1 MTVHPSSLLA
11 GARAIE
17 SVLQA
22 GSADAMMPLMRRLW
36 PICRS
41 ITGPGLRESLDILSE
56 SLPLERYATR
66 SGQRVFDWEVP
77 AEWIIRDAYIA
88 DSGGNRIVDFKISNL
103 HVVQYSEPVDIELDL
118 PGLQQRLHSIPEQPD
133 AIPYLSSYYRRNWG
147 FCLSDRQRRALKPG
161 RYRCVIDSEFK
172 SDGQLDFAQYIV
184 KGETDSDLL
193 FSTYLCHPSMANNE
207 LSGPV
212 VQARLLQILSGLKS
226 LRLNYRGA
234 FTTETVGTLCYLD
247 RFGAEIKGRVQG
259 GCVISCVGDPGPYT
273 FVRSRIGDAVSDKIF
288 EHVLSHANLDRP
300 VTIRDWHPVGSDERQ
315 YCSPGF
321 NFPVGSFSRS
331 RFEEFPEYHTSLDN
345 LEFVSEDGL
354 QDSLRLLL
362 RVCEAFEMNLYPSR
376 VNAFG
381 EPQLGKRGLYTSDRT
396 SVDRETLDRMFILA
410 YADGQTSMLSIAQ
423 KAERPIWA
431 LLGALETLVVAD
443 LVMLSNGPK

>member
-1 MTVHPSSLLA
+1 MNHSSLLA

-22 GSADAMMPLMRRLW
+22 DSAEAMMPLMRRLW

-56 SLPLERYATR
+56 FLPLERCATP

-77 AEWIIRDAYIA
+77 AEWIIRDAYVA
-88 DSGGNRIVDFKISNL
+88 DSSGNRVIDFRISNL

-118 PGLQQRLHSIPEQPD
+118 EGLQPRLHSLPDQPD
-133 AIPYLSSYYRRNWG
+133 AIPYLTSYYKRSWG
-147 FCLSDRQRRALKPG
+147 FCLSDRERRALKSG

-184 KGETDSDLL
+184 KGATDRDLL

-212 VQARLLQILSGLKS
+212 VQARLLQMLSGLNG

-247 RFGAEIKGRVQG
+247 KFGAEISGRVQG

-273 FVRSRIGDAVSDKIF
+273 FVRSRIGDAVSDNIF
-288 EHVLSHANLDRP
+288 EHVLAHAKLDRP

-331 RFEEFPEYHTSLDN
+331 RFEEFTEYHTSLDN

-354 QDSLRLLL
+354 QGSLRLLL

-376 VNAFG
+376 ANAFG

-431 LLGALETLVVAD
+431 LLGALETLIAAD